1 MDKIQDYINAFFGKQ
16 TIGHITLKNV
26 LIFVGILIAGRIVFV
41 LFKRFILKNFFKRR
55 GVDIGRQYSLTSLIK
70 YFYYIMLFVFA
81 LQFTG
86 VNLSILLTA
95 GAALMVGV
103 GIGLQQM
110 FSDLISGIILLF
122 EGSIEKGDWVEIG
135 DTEGV
140 VIKIGLR
147 TSLVETRNGIA
158 IIVPNSDLTAEKV
171 VNLSHHKDTI
181 RYIVEVGVSYKAD
194 PKMVHDIL
202 LEVTKGIEAI
212 LQDPKPLVRLTEFAD
227 SSINYEILFW
237 SSEYRS
243 IADVKSKLRFAI
255 SDVFKANDIE
265 IPFPQRDLNIKLE
278 DTKTLKENLE
288 TKKLDSE
295 ASFKL

>member
-1 MDKIQDYINAFFGKQ
+1 MDKILEYINALFTKQ
-16 TIGHITLKNV
+16 TIGHITVKNI
-26 LIFVGILIAGRIVFV
+26 LIFLAILVVGRIVFI

-55 GVDIGRQYSLTSLIK
+55 GLDIGRQYSLTSLIK
-70 YFYYIMLFVFA
+70 YFYYILLFVFA

-147 TSLVETRNGIA
+147 TSLVETRNGVA
-158 IIVPNSDLTAEKV
+158 IIIPNSDLTSEKV

-181 RYIVEVGVSYKAD
+181 RYQVEVGVSYKAD
-194 PKMVHDIL
+194 PKFVYEIL
-202 LEVTKGIEAI
+202 LNVTAGIEAI
-212 LQDPKPLVRLTEFAD
+212 LKDPAPIVRLTEFGD

-237 SSEYRS
+237 SAEYRA
-243 IADVKSKLRFAI
+243 IADVKSKVRFAI
-255 SDVFKANDIE
+255 SEAFKANNIE

-278 DTKTLKENLE
+278 ESKTLKENID
-288 TKKLDSE
+288 TKKLE
-295 ASFKL
+295 